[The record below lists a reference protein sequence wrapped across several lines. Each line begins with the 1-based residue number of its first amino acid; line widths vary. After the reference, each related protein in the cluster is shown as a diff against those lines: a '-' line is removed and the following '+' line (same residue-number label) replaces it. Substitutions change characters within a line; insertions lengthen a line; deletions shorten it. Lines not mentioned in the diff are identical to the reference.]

1 MLQKHNATP
10 ALACCK
16 STMRRLRWHAAKAQR
31 VLTTT
36 TNKKALCFIVRINLQ
51 TAKHEAFLQP
61 A

>member
-1 MLQKHNATP
+1 
-10 ALACCK
+10 
-16 STMRRLRWHAAKAQR
+16 MRRLRWHAAKAQR